1 MPVLKQLSQVPAG
14 TSFLLIT
21 CGANYIEEFRADVVS
36 RINWPAERPSLAQD
50 QKQRC
55 RPLSAPNVWGSF
67 AFWLPPLVTWDEVP
81 LSSSHCA
88 LLHSLNLFSEPKI

>member
-21 CGANYIEEFRADVVS
+21 CANYIEEFRADVVS

-50 QKQRC
+50 QKERC
-55 RPLSAPNVWGSF
+55 QPLSALSVWGSF
-67 AFWLPPLVTWDEVP
+67 TFWLPPFVTSDEVP